1 MRVTWR
7 HDLDL
12 PCTYRRN
19 EHQQSQERNE
29 MHLSMPEQRSVI
41 FHLSPTLD
49 RSPRNHQSPDV
60 EIPRRSNIQRSMCKR
75 ATGSASATS
84 SAKGHGH
91 LRPGSAISNPCPQY
105 LRFRPCQGS
114 TATMALWSQL
124 RVKKGCRTYENL
136 RLSFGLLELWD
147 RKLTEET
154 VRYSRGDGRG
164 PSIMARADRGLNG
177 TPGRSQEAT

>member
-12 PCTYRRN
+12 RPMCTYRRN

-41 FHLSPTLD
+41 FHLSPTPD

-84 SAKGHGH
+84 SSKGHGH

-105 LRFRPCQGS
+105 LRFRPCQGL
-114 TATMALWSQL
+114 TATMAL
-124 RVKKGCRTYENL
+124 R
-136 RLSFGLLELWD
+136 
-147 RKLTEET
+147 
-154 VRYSRGDGRG
+154 
-164 PSIMARADRGLNG
+164 ARR
-177 TPGRSQEAT
+177 RSA